1 MVLPLRHDNKK
12 NAMLLNKILMQV
24 PTATPDTAAANKIKE
39 ATNAVTSQVDS
50 LANQLHPDSIAAMTP
65 EKIVDK
71 FKYLDLGSL
80 VTSLSSQLVSLA
92 LRILA
97 AVVIFYLGK
106 FVINK
111 IYSVVRAIMVAKG
124 LDRSLTSFVLSF
136 IKITLL
142 FLLIITVIG
151 VLGIETSSFIAIF
164 ASAGVAIGM
173 ALSGTLQNFAGGVLI
188 LLLKP
193 YKVGDYIE
201 QGELKGTVKE
211 IQIFHTVINTYN
223 NDRIVIPNGGLST
236 SSLKN
241 FSAEPYHRVEW
252 RVGITYGDDI
262 DVARKVLLGI
272 LAADER
278 IVHTDADVKETE
290 QPQEAAP
297 STEQHEN
304 LPWWK
309 RLFHWHRQRV
319 EQWNETQEAQLAA
332 LVPKPNYAPSVNI
345 ESLDESQVTLIVR
358 AWTEIANYWQV
369 LYDVNECIYK
379 QLPQHGVRFPFP
391 QLDIHLQQGDSNLDK
406 S

>member
-1 MVLPLRHDNKK
+1 MFLS
-12 NAMLLNKILMQV
+12 KILLQI
-24 PTATPDTAAANKIKE
+24 PAAAPDTVAANKIKE
-39 ATNAVTSQVDS
+39 ATNVVTARVDS

-65 EKIVDK
+65 DKIVDK

-80 VTSLSSQLVSLA
+80 VTSLSSQLISLG

-97 AVVIFYLGK
+97 AILIFYLGK
-106 FVINK
+106 FIINK
-111 IYSVVRAIMVAKG
+111 IYSVARAVMVAKG
-124 LDRSLTSFVLSF
+124 FDRSLTSFLLSF

-201 QGELKGTVKE
+201 FGELKGTVKE
-211 IQIFHTVINTYN
+211 IQIFNTVINTYN
-223 NDRIVIPNGGLST
+223 NDRIVIPNGGLAT

-252 RVGITYGDDI
+252 RVGISYGDNI
-262 DVARKVLLGI
+262 DTARKVALDI

-278 IVHTDADVKETE
+278 IVHTDADVKESE
-290 QPQEAAP
+290 QVEEEVPQEEVKAA
-297 STEQHEN
+297 
-304 LPWWK
+304 PWWK
-309 RLFHWHRQRV
+309 RLFHWHRRRA
-319 EQWNETQEAQLAA
+319 EELREEHEAKLAA
-332 LVPKPNYAPSVNI
+332 LLPKPNYTPSVNV
-345 ESLDESQVTLIVR
+345 ESLDESQVTLIIR
-358 AWTEIANYWQV
+358 AWTEIPNYWAV
-369 LYDVNECIYK
+369 LYDVNEQIYK
-379 QLPQHGVRFPFP
+379 QFPQNGIRCPFP
-391 QLDIHLQQGDSNLDK
+391 QMDVHVNKEQ
-406 S
+406 

>member
-1 MVLPLRHDNKK
+1 
-12 NAMLLNKILMQV
+12 MLLNKILMQV
-24 PTATPDTAAANKIKE
+24 PVAPDTVAANKIKE
-39 ATNAVTSQVDS
+39 ATNVVTAQVDS

-65 EKIVDK
+65 GKIVDK

-80 VTSLSSQLVSLA
+80 VTSLSNQVISLA

-97 AVVIFYLGK
+97 AIVIFYIGK
-106 FVINK
+106 FIISK

-124 LDRSLTSFVLSF
+124 FDRSLTSFLLSF

-211 IQIFHTVINTYN
+211 IQIFNTVINTYN
-223 NDRIVIPNGGLST
+223 NDRIVIPNGGLAT

-252 RVGITYGDDI
+252 RVGISYGDDV
-262 DVARKVLLGI
+262 DVARKVALDI

-290 QPQEAAP
+290 QPVEEQPQQEEK
-297 STEQHEN
+297 TES
-304 LPWWK
+304 WWK
-309 RLFHWHRQRV
+309 RLFHWHRRRV

-332 LVPKPNYAPSVNI
+332 LVPRPSYTPSVNV

-358 AWTEIANYWQV
+358 AWTEIANYWGV
-369 LYDVNECIYK
+369 LYDVNERLYK
-379 QLPQHGVRFPFP
+379 QLPQHGIRFPFP
-391 QLDIHLQQGDSNLDK
+391 QMDVHVNS
-406 S
+406 

>member
-1 MVLPLRHDNKK
+1 
-12 NAMLLNKILMQV
+12 MLLDKILLQV
-24 PTATPDTAAANKIKE
+24 PVAAPDTAAANKIKE
-39 ATNAVTSQVDS
+39 ATHVVTAQVDS
-50 LANQLHPDSIAAMTP
+50 LANQLHPDSIAVMTP

-71 FKYLDLGSL
+71 FKYLDVGNL

-92 LRILA
+92 LRIVA
-97 AVVIFYLGK
+97 AILIFYIGK
-106 FVINK
+106 FIINK

-124 LDRSLTSFVLSF
+124 FDRSLTSFLLSF
-136 IKITLL
+136 IKMTLL

-188 LLLKP
+188 MLLKP

-223 NDRIVIPNGGLST
+223 NDRIVIPNGGLAT

-252 RVGITYGDDI
+252 RVGITYGDDV
-262 DVARKVLLGI
+262 DVARKVILGI
-272 LAADER
+272 LAADGR
-278 IVHTDADVKETE
+278 IVHTDADVKESE
-290 QPQEAAP
+290 QPEDSPAAP
-297 STEQHEN
+297 EQEEK
-304 LPWWK
+304 PSWWQ
-309 RLFHWHRQRV
+309 RVFHWHRKRI

-332 LVPKPNYAPSVNI
+332 LVPKPNYTPNVNV

-369 LYDVNECIYK
+369 LYDVNERIYK

-391 QLDIHLQQGDSNLDK
+391 QMDVHVNS
-406 S
+406 

>member
-1 MVLPLRHDNKK
+1 MFLS
-12 NAMLLNKILMQV
+12 KILLQIPV
-24 PTATPDTAAANKIKE
+24 AAPDTVAANKIKE
-39 ATNAVTSQVDS
+39 ATNVVTARVDS

-65 EKIVDK
+65 DKIVDK

-80 VTSLSSQLVSLA
+80 VTSLSSQLISLG

-97 AVVIFYLGK
+97 AILIFYLGK
-106 FVINK
+106 FIINK
-111 IYSVVRAIMVAKG
+111 IYSVARAVMVAKG
-124 LDRSLTSFVLSF
+124 FDRSLTSFLLSF

-201 QGELKGTVKE
+201 FGELKGTVKE
-211 IQIFHTVINTYN
+211 IQIFNTVINTYN
-223 NDRIVIPNGGLST
+223 NDRIVIPNGGLAT

-252 RVGITYGDDI
+252 RVGISYGDNI
-262 DVARKVLLGI
+262 DTARKVALEI

-278 IVHTDADVKETE
+278 IVHTDADVKESE
-290 QPQEAAP
+290 QVEEEVPQEEVKAV
-297 STEQHEN
+297 
-304 LPWWK
+304 PWWK
-309 RLFHWHRQRV
+309 RLFHWHRRRA
-319 EQWNETQEAQLAA
+319 EELREEHEAKLAA
-332 LVPKPNYAPSVNI
+332 LLPKPNYTPSVNV
-345 ESLDESQVTLIVR
+345 ESLDESQVTLIIR
-358 AWTEIANYWQV
+358 AWTEIPNYWAV
-369 LYDVNECIYK
+369 LYDVNEQIYK
-379 QLPQHGVRFPFP
+379 QFHKNGIRFPFP
-391 QLDIHLQQGDSNLDK
+391 QMDVHVNKEQ
-406 S
+406 

>member
-1 MVLPLRHDNKK
+1 
-12 NAMLLNKILMQV
+12 MLFDKLLLQIPV
-24 PTATPDTAAANKIKE
+24 AEPDPVAANKIQE
-39 ATNAVTSQVDS
+39 ATNAVSAHVDS
-50 LANQLHPDSIAAMTP
+50 LATKLNADSIAALTP
-65 EKIVDK
+65 GKIVDK

-80 VTSLSSQLVSLA
+80 VTSLSSQLISLG

-97 AVVIFYLGK
+97 AILIFYLGK
-106 FVINK
+106 FIINK
-111 IYSVVRAIMVAKG
+111 IYSVARAVMIRKDF
-124 LDRSLTSFVLSF
+124 DRSLTSFLLSF

-201 QGELKGTVKE
+201 FGELKGTVRE
-211 IQIFHTVINTYN
+211 IQIFNTVINTYN
-223 NDRIVIPNGGLST
+223 NDRIVIPNGGLAT

-252 RVGITYGDDI
+252 RVGISYGDDV
-262 DVARKVLLGI
+262 DTARKVALDI
-272 LAADER
+272 LAADPR

-290 QPQEAAP
+290 QPAEE
-297 STEQHEN
+297 SHEDVEPKP
-304 LPWWK
+304 LPWWQ
-309 RLFHWHRQRV
+309 RLFHWHRRRA
-319 EQWNETQEAQLAA
+319 EELREEHEAALAA
-332 LVPKPNYAPSVNI
+332 LLPKPNYAPSVNV
-345 ESLDESQVTLIVR
+345 ESLDDSQVTLIVR
-358 AWTEIANYWQV
+358 AWTEIANYWGV
-369 LYDVNECIYK
+369 LYDVNEQIYK
-379 QLPQHGVRFPFP
+379 QFPQHGIRFPFP
-391 QLDIHLQQGDSNLDK
+391 QMDVHLGKVS